1 MEIRKQASN
10 EPELRYCTEPEARVK
25 ATNEETRTIRGYG
38 VVFNKK
44 SHPLIMDGKRF
55 IEVIAPE
62 AVKGVDFSRNISLF
76 NHNMDIPLASVE
88 SGTMR
93 VGTDNLGV
101 WYEADLPP
109 SPDGDNV
116 WQNVKRGVVR
126 GSSFQ
131 FDTAENGDEWE
142 VRSGVLYRTVKQ
154 FAGIYEQGPVVNP
167 AYPDTTAAQRSFEK
181 RGIAIGAEQ
190 RSEKWDLAYLVES
203 NAYAISAGN
212 DMVMR
217 LNIWA
222 ENMERDGL
230 SDMGIDA
237 EIAAIA
243 AESKAAKASL
253 LKLIDL
259 FADVVKKAN
268 ANEKRDLQPTQQAR
282 TAQIAAILALQQ

>member
-1 MEIRKQASN
+1 MEIRKQANN

-25 ATNEETRTIRGYG
+25 VTNEGTRTIRGYG

-44 SHPLIMDGKRF
+44 SHPLTMNGKRF
-55 IEVIAPE
+55 IEVVSPE
-62 AVKGVDFSRNISLF
+62 AVRNVDFSRNISLF
-76 NHNMDIPLASVE
+76 NHNIDIPLATVE

-93 VGTDNLGV
+93 VGTDNVGV
-101 WYEADLPP
+101 WYEADLPK
-109 SPDGDNV
+109 SPNGDNV
-116 WQNVKRGVVR
+116 WEDVKRGVVR

-131 FDTAENGDEWE
+131 FDTAEDGDTWE
-142 VRSGVLYRTVKQ
+142 VRNGMLFRTVTQ

-181 RGIAIGAEQ
+181 RGIALGAEQ

-222 ENMERDGL
+222 ENMERGDFSG
-230 SDMGIDA
+230 MGID
-237 EIAAIA
+237 EETAAIA

-268 ANEKRDLQPTQQAR
+268 GSEKRDLNTTQQAR